1 MTSAASNKF
10 LARPGRKVRPMLNL
24 HRRLGR
30 TKVLHLGVT
39 GRRDR
44 FILKLDGV
52 SVGGIQIAG
61 NLICDVSAMAH

>member
-1 MTSAASNKF
+1 
-10 LARPGRKVRPMLNL
+10 MLNL
-24 HRRLGR
+24 HLRLGR
-30 TKVLHLGVT
+30 TKVLHLGAT